1 VTPDDG
7 YVSGR
12 HRHRLHRRTA
22 AAAAAALAVLV
33 VAVGLRFG
41 LPMLADAGCTGT
53 LKLTVAVAKDIAPS
67 VQETAQEWA
76 AGQQSKKGPCLTVAI
91 TPAEP
96 SDVAA
101 AISREQKASL
111 SGLDTATGTVAVP
124 DVWIADS
131 STWLVRLRA
140 AVPGLTFDEAGS
152 VALSPV
158 VMAMPAT
165 LAEKAGWP
173 DRKLTFKDL
182 VGDITTSTT
191 LRSGIVEPARDAV
204 GLSGLLAL
212 DATAGASLPGV
223 LHALATGRSA
233 LRANL
238 LQEFPQAADEASV
251 ASALG
256 FAPLSE
262 QDVIT
267 YNSASPSVP
276 LAAIYPAPAPLPL
289 DYPFLIMPGAAD
301 AQVTAADSL
310 YQALRTRAAADR
322 LGRAGFRNPDGT
334 VTGPFSQ
341 PTGAPATVTAPA
353 AGKQIV
359 DPVAVNRALAGWSGV
374 VAPARLLAVLDA
386 SKSMAD
392 PVSGAGDASRMAATL
407 DAARGGLSL
416 FSDDWQVG
424 LWEFDGTTHRQL
436 VPIGQLINNR
446 SDAARSL
453 NDITPHGADSGL
465 YRTILDAYRAVQQ
478 GWQAGRVNSVLVM
491 TDGVTGPKG
500 GDLALTDLQAQL
512 KALKDPGRPVQIVI
526 VGVGDSVARA
536 PLDEITRTVGGGVF
550 VASDPSQVADVFSQA
565 IALRVAVS
573 R

>member
-1 VTPDDG
+1 M
-7 YVSGR
+7 SGR
-12 HRHRLHRRTA
+12 HRNRLHRRTA

-41 LPMLADAGCTGT
+41 LPLLADAGCTGQ
-53 LKLTVAVAKDIAPS
+53 LRLTVAVAEDIAPT
-67 VQETAQEWA
+67 VQETAREWA
-76 AGQQSKKGPCLTVAI
+76 AGEAVKKGPCVTVAI
-91 TPAEP
+91 TPAQP

-101 AISREQKASL
+101 AVSREQKASL

-140 AVPGLTFDEAGS
+140 AVPGLTVADEGS
-152 VALSPV
+152 IALSPV
-158 VMAMPAT
+158 VLAMPAT

-173 DRKLTFKDL
+173 DRKLTYRDL
-182 VGDITTSTT
+182 VRQVTTSTT
-191 LRSGIVEPARDAV
+191 LRSGVVEPTRDAV

-212 DATAGASLPGV
+212 NASAGSALPGV

-233 LRANL
+233 LRTNL
-238 LQEFPQAADEASV
+238 LQEFPQAADEGSV

-262 QDVIT
+262 QDVIS
-267 YNSASPSVP
+267 YNSATPTVP
-276 LAAIYPAPAPLPL
+276 LAAIYARPAPLPL
-289 DYPFLIMPGAAD
+289 DYPFLVLPGAAS
-301 AQVTAADSL
+301 AQVAAAESF
-310 YQALRTRAAADR
+310 YQALRSPAAADR
-322 LGRAGFRNPDGT
+322 LGRAGFRLPDGT
-334 VTGPFSQ
+334 AAGPFSE
-341 PTGAPATVTAPA
+341 PTGAPAKVDAPP
-353 AGKQIV
+353 AGRPIV
-359 DPVAVNRALAGWSGV
+359 DAVAINRALAGWSGV

-392 PVSGAGDASRMAATL
+392 PVARGGDDSRMAATL
-407 DAARGGLSL
+407 EAARGGLTL

-424 LWEFDGTTHRQL
+424 VWEFDGATHRQL

-446 SDAARSL
+446 SAVARSF
-453 NDITPHGADSGL
+453 NDFSPHDADTGL
-465 YRTILDAYRAVQQ
+465 YRTILDGYRTVQQ
-478 GWQAGRVNSVLVM
+478 GWQAGRVNSVLVL
-491 TDGVTGPKG
+491 TDGVTGMKG
-500 GDLALTDLQAQL
+500 GDLALTDLQAKL
-512 KALKDPGRPVQIVI
+512 TALKDPGRPVQIVI

-550 VASDPSQVADVFSQA
+550 VAADPSQVVDVFAQA

>member
-1 VTPDDG
+1 M
-7 YVSGR
+7 
-12 HRHRLHRRTA
+12 
-22 AAAAAALAVLV
+22 

-41 LPMLADAGCTGT
+41 LPMLADAGCTGQ
-53 LKLTVAVAKDIAPS
+53 LRLTVAVAEDIAP
-67 VQETAQEWA
+67 VVRQTAQAWS
-76 AGQQSKKGPCLTVAI
+76 AGEADRKGLCVTVAI
-91 TPAEP
+91 TAAEP

-140 AVPGLTFDEAGS
+140 AVPGLSVAQEGS
-152 VALSPV
+152 IALSPV
-158 VMAMPAT
+158 VLAMPAPV
-165 LAEKAGWP
+165 AQKAGWP
-173 DRKLTFKDL
+173 DRELTYRDL
-182 VGDITTSTT
+182 VREVTTSTT

-212 DATAGASLPGV
+212 NSTAGSALPGV

-238 LQEFPQAADEASV
+238 LQEFPQASDEASV

-267 YNSASPSVP
+267 YNNASPSVP
-276 LAAIYPAPAPLPL
+276 LVAVYPSPAALPL
-289 DYPFLIMPGAAD
+289 DYPFLVMPGAAS
-301 AQVTAADSL
+301 AQAAAAESLYHALRGSADSL
-310 YQALRTRAAADR
+310 S
-322 LGRAGFRNPDGT
+322 RAGFRNADGSSAAS
-334 VTGPFSQ
+334 FSR
-341 PTGAPATVTAPA
+341 PTGAPATIATPQP
-353 AGKQIV
+353 GRQLV
-359 DPVAVNRALAGWSGV
+359 DVVAINRALAGWSGV

-386 SKSMAD
+386 SRSMTD
-392 PVSGAGDASRMAATL
+392 PVVRGGGDSRMAVTL
-407 DAARGGLSL
+407 AAARGGLGL

-424 LWEFDGTTHRQL
+424 IWEFDGATHRQL

-446 SDAARSL
+446 SDVARSL
-453 NDITPHGADSGL
+453 TGIAAHGPDTGL
-465 YRTILDAYRAVQQ
+465 YRTILDAYKAVQQ

-491 TDGVTGPKG
+491 TDGVNAATG
-500 GDLALTDLQAQL
+500 GDLTLTDLQAQL
-512 KALKDPGRPVQIVI
+512 TALKDPGRPVQIVI
-526 VGVGDSVARA
+526 VGVGDAVARA

-550 VASDPSQVADVFSQA
+550 VATDPTQVVDVFSRA